1 MLTTGYPSSDRPAIE
16 GRPSDDARK
25 ELYVCMLAL
34 TVACSDAA
42 GLMCVGHPSLQ
53 VPWWGEANGVCGAQ
67 RGQLRP
73 LVCVTVCALT

>member
-1 MLTTGYPSSDRPAIE
+1 
-16 GRPSDDARK
+16 
-25 ELYVCMLAL
+25 MLAL